1 MSESLPSIKDRLNTA
16 LLRYLPQHL
25 LARGMYYLARCQW
38 QPLKKALIRFVVNRY
53 QVNVAEAASSDL
65 DSYPSFN
72 AFFTRALR
80 ADARPIA
87 SEPDAL
93 ICPADG
99 RVSQA
104 GVITGG
110 RLLQAKGHDFRL
122 LELLAGDTTLA
133 AAFADG
139 AFATVYLSPR
149 DYHRVHMPL
158 TGRLRRM
165 DFVPGTLF
173 SVSDATTQ
181 LVPELFARNE
191 RVVCIFDTNTGPLAV
206 ILVGAIFVGSM
217 ETTWA
222 GEIRGTG
229 GMITRH
235 DYPSLDAPTL
245 EKGAEM
251 GRFNMGSTVILLLP
265 KGTVTWHDLAPGQM
279 VRMGERIGSLVA

>member
-1 MSESLPSIKDRLNTA
+1 MSDSLPSIKDRLNTA

-38 QPLKKALIRFVVNRY
+38 SPLKKALIRFVVNRY
-53 QVNVAEAASSDL
+53 QVNVAEAASADL

-80 ADARPIA
+80 ADVRPIA
-87 SEPDAL
+87 SESDAL
-93 ICPADG
+93 VCPADG

-104 GVITGG
+104 GVITQG
-110 RLLQAKGHDFRL
+110 RLLQAKGHDFQL
-122 LELLAGDTTLA
+122 LELLAGDTALA

-139 AFATVYLSPR
+139 EFATVYLSPR

-181 LVPELFARNE
+181 LVPELFVRNE
-191 RVVCIFDTNTGPLAV
+191 RVVCIFDTDVGPLAV

-229 GMITRH
+229 GMTTRH
-235 DYPSLDAPTL
+235 DYPSPDAPTL
-245 EKGAEM
+245 EKGVEM

-265 KGTVTWHDLAPGQM
+265 KGKVTWDGLAPGKM
-279 VRMGERIGSLVA
+279 VRMGERIGSLSL